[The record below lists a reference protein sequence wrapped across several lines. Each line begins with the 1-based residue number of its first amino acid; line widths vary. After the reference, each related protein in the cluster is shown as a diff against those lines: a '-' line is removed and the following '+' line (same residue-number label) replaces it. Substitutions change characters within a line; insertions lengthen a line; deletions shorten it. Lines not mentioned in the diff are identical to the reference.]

1 MVRSCIDLCADFIG
15 RFVSTKNAVLPC
27 SAVFLALGF
36 FNPALAKTMPTAEG
50 AAGRR
55 PLDPNASTDDIFEA
69 LFGHKPG
76 PAVRLKYPVVILGL
90 NRGDIEVLP
99 GKDMG
104 QAEIDSQALLALM
117 SPMLIEERLSD
128 LLALVRA
135 RETITTAELRSL
147 GYEAEF
153 DQIDLLLKVDVPVEY
168 RSIVPIPLQ
177 RRRQPAVLAD
187 AMEQASTS
195 LIVNAFAGTSYVHKS
210 ASELRG
216 VEATQIN
223 LDVALNHKG
232 LVLETGL
239 RYSEESANPLVLS
252 DTRLTYDLVDPM
264 VRLEAGDLTVPTSGL
279 QGNPSIAGIASF
291 RNFNL
296 QPDEDFRTNPSQ
308 QFELQRPARVSVY
321 INGQFIRE
329 LRLSSGRYSL
339 TDLPLRTSAG
349 NDVTL
354 EILYDTGEIERVV
367 FSAFYD
373 FNLLKKGISEFAV
386 NAGPRSE
393 IRGGRREY
401 DADNFAFSGFYRLG
415 ASDRLTFG
423 GNAQLDKDLLNIGAE
438 TLYATSLG
446 SLGMLAN
453 YSNHNEGEGAAVTG
467 LYRLG
472 GKDPKRQLVLDAQVR
487 FQDRDFLALGAR
499 PNSTR
504 FRYDTAF
511 RISGNAG
518 ERLRLQAS
526 AGYRKTYENSVDE
539 YSISFTAN
547 RRVGR
552 GSLNGMVRYDDT
564 GDRSEWSAGIS
575 YSIRFGAGTAQL
587 GHDTRRNSTRAS
599 FGYQPNDGVHSLGY
613 DVAYTRQSST
623 DEIRAGVGYIG
634 NRFDGRIEQRVSQ
647 STPGGSLGEESFT
660 NLFLGS
666 AFVYADGAAAI
677 SRPVFDSYAI
687 FKTRP
692 GAKMF
697 DLGVDPTSSVFGT
710 SRKYSA
716 KSSAFGPAVLPDLQ
730 SYYPRTVQVEAP
742 NAPAGTSV
750 GSDTYAF
757 RPGFRSG
764 YIVEVGTDRNV
775 SVIGVLV
782 DLNGEVIPFAA
793 GYAITSDGERKRT
806 FSNAGGRFYVDGLKG
821 GEKVRIEFDT
831 PKGMFAEILV
841 PEGALGV
848 ARLDQNVMV
857 RRDEPGRFLE
867 IANLPLGTENR

>member
-1 MVRSCIDLCADFIG
+1 MLAKKMALSC
-15 RFVSTKNAVLPC
+15 STILV
-27 SAVFLALGF
+27 ALGF
-36 FNPALAKTMPTAEG
+36 ANPALAKTMPAPETT
-50 AAGRR
+50 AGRK
-55 PLDPNASTDDIFEA
+55 PLDSNASTDEIFEA

-76 PAVRLKYPVVILGL
+76 PAARLKYPVVILGM

-99 GKDMG
+99 GRDAG
-104 QAEIDSQALLALM
+104 QAEIDSRALIALM
-117 SPMLIEERLSD
+117 SPMLIDERLSE
-128 LLALVRA
+128 LQAVVRA
-135 RETITTAELRSL
+135 KETVTTSELRSL

-153 DQIDLLLKVDVPVEY
+153 DQASLLLKVDVPVEF

-177 RRRQPAVLAD
+177 RRRQSTVLTD

-195 LIVNAFAGTSYVHKS
+195 LIANVFAGTTYVHKS
-210 ASELRG
+210 SSDIRG
-216 VEATQIN
+216 FDATQIN
-223 LDVALNHKG
+223 LDIALNHKG
-232 LVLETGL
+232 VVLETGL
-239 RYSEESANPLVLS
+239 RYSEASLDPLVLS

-264 VRLEAGDLTVPTSGL
+264 VRLEAGDLTVLTSGL

-296 QPDEDFRTNPSQ
+296 RPDEDFRTNPSQ

-329 LRLSSGRYSL
+329 LRLSSGRYNL

-354 EILYDTGEIERVV
+354 EIFYDTGEIERVV

-373 FNLLKKGISEFAV
+373 FNLLKKGVSEFAL

-393 IRGGRREY
+393 IRGRRREY
-401 DADNFAFSGFYRLG
+401 DTDNFAFSGFYRLG

-423 GNAQLDKDLLNIGAE
+423 GNAQLDKDLFNIGAE
-438 TLYATSLG
+438 TLYATGLG
-446 SLGMLAN
+446 SLGVLAN
-453 YSNHNEGEGAAVTG
+453 YSNHSEGEGSAVTG

-472 GKDPKRQLVLDAQVR
+472 GKDPKRQLVVDAQVR

-499 PNSTR
+499 PNSAR
-504 FRYDTAF
+504 FRYDSAL
-511 RISGNAG
+511 RVSGNAG
-518 ERLRLQAS
+518 EKLRLQAS

-539 YSISFTAN
+539 YSMTFTAN

-552 GSLNGMVRYDDT
+552 GSLSGMVRYDDV
-564 GDRSEWSAGIS
+564 GGQSEWSAGLS
-575 YSIRFGAGTAQL
+575 YSIRFGAGTAQF
-587 GHDTRRNSTRAS
+587 GHDTRRNATRAS
-599 FGYQPNDGVHSLGY
+599 FGYQPNDGVNSLGY
-613 DVAYTRQSST
+613 DIAYTRQSSM

-647 STPGGSLGEESFT
+647 SMPDGSIGDESFT

-666 AFVYADGAAAI
+666 AFVYADGAAAF

-697 DLGVDPTSSVFGT
+697 DLGVDPTSSVFGA

-793 GYAITSDGERKRT
+793 GYAITSDGERRPT
-806 FSNAGGRFYVDGLKG
+806 FSNGGGRFFVDGLKG
-821 GEKVRIEFDT
+821 GESVRIEFDA

-848 ARLDQNVMV
+848 ARLDQSVV
-857 RRDEPGRFLE
+857 LRRDAPGRSLE
-867 IANLPLGTENR
+867 IANLPIGTENR